1 MLDALRPGPLHMAA
15 ALALALAMD
24 FAYPEHRGVALKL
37 HPVHTSYVMALA
49 LAKPYS
55 GRLRGVLVWLAVVTL
70 HTIPSALALLA
81 AYRVS
86 PLLWIPVAALIL
98 KVSLSL
104 RLLLE
109 ICRRAYAS
117 LVSCGLDEARR
128 WVQMIVRRN
137 VYELD
142 RPHVVSACL
151 ESLSESLVD
160 GFASPLLYY
169 ALLGPLGA
177 LVQRIANTLDG
188 AIGYKTPEY
197 VRVGWFSARA
207 DTAMNYVPARLAAV
221 TIVMLSPLAG
231 GSLAKALRVWTR
243 YSRATESLNAGHP
256 ISAIA
261 GALWVKLEKPGHY
274 TVNREA
280 EYPEPDDVRRALR
293 VALAAAAVHVLLV
306 LVIVV
311 LLG

>member
-1 MLDALRPGPLHMAA
+1 MLDALRPGSLYMVA

-24 FAYPEHRGVALKL
+24 FAYPEHRGVALRL

-49 LAKPYS
+49 LAKPYT
-55 GRLRGVLVWLAVVTL
+55 GRMRGALVWLAVVAL
-70 HTIPSALALLA
+70 HTVPPVLALSA
-81 AYRVS
+81 AYEVS
-86 PLLWIPVAALIL
+86 PLLWIPVAALVL
-98 KVSLSL
+98 KVSFSL

-109 ICRRAYAS
+109 ICRRAYVGLA
-117 LVSCGLDEARR
+117 SCGLDEARR
-128 WVQMIVRRN
+128 WVQMIVRRD
-137 VYELD
+137 VYRLD

-160 GFASPLLYY
+160 GFTSPLLYY

-188 AIGYKTPEY
+188 AVGYKTPEY
-197 VRVGWFSARA
+197 ARVGWFSAKA
-207 DTAMNYVPARLAAV
+207 DTVVNYVPARLTAV
-221 TIVMLSPLAG
+221 TMIVLSPLVG
-231 GSLAKALRVWTR
+231 GSPAKALRVWTR

-261 GALWVKLEKPGHY
+261 GALGVRLEKPGHY

-280 EYPEPDDVRRALR
+280 RYPEPDDVRRALR
-293 VALAAAAVHVLLV
+293 LALATAAVHVLLALAV
-306 LVIVV
+306 VV